1 MYMVLANPT
10 YIALL
15 RVRSAEGLQLL
26 GMGNHLLE
34 RRMVLLAQSTLLAHC
49 WPRAHCRP
57 RAHCWPIVGPL
68 LAHCWHI
75 VGALLAHCWH
85 IVDTLL
91 AHCWPRAHCWHIVG
105 PEHIVGP
112 LLAHCWHLVGPEHIV
127 GTLLAQFIQGTSL
140 LALDTCMKK
149 GRTDAGSL
157 GAVLHLLGPYRTE
170 CLVPMHCLTTGF
182 PAWLLQA

>member
-1 MYMVLANPT
+1 MSVDLPAKNTVYTGTPYVYGSGQP
-10 YIALL
+10 YIHCSLT
-15 RVRSAEGLQLL
+15 SAEC
-26 GMGNHLLE
+26 
-34 RRMVLLAQSTLLAHC
+34 RRPTTAWNGQSSSRTEN
-49 WPRAHCRP
+49 
-57 RAHCWPIVGPL
+57 G
-68 LAHCWHI
+68 
-75 VGALLAHCWH
+75 
-85 IVDTLL
+85 T
-91 AHCWPRAHCWHIVG
+91 VG